1 MNPKEQTITS
11 FGTELKDRLLEGVKQ
26 LNNSV
31 SSTLGPAGRTVL
43 IKRLHQK
50 TKITKDGVTVAK
62 NFKELEDQVATIG
75 VELIKKV
82 SIKSGNE
89 VGDGTTT
96 SCVLATAILEE
107 GIKNIKVGSNP
118 VEIKKGIDDAVATLV
133 QQLEELAIEITED
146 SQIKEVATISANNDE
161 EVGNLIV
168 TALDKV
174 GREGIV
180 TIEESKTGE
189 TYLETVEGME
199 FTRGYMSPYFVTDNN
214 TMSAVMNDPYILIY
228 NGIVGKSEEIVNALQ
243 VANTENRA
251 LVIIADEFH
260 GEGLATLIVN
270 KMRGIVNVVAVKAPD
285 FGDRRTMALED
296 LALITGGTVISRDKG
311 YKIEKLQPVQL
322 KEMMGSARSV
332 NVFKDKTTVID
343 GKGDE
348 TKIEERA
355 QEVKTLIENAESVF
369 EKEKLQERLGKL
381 VGGVAI
387 INVGGNSE
395 IEMKE
400 KKDRVED
407 ALFASLAALDEG
419 IVAGGGTALLYA
431 RQKIDRTG
439 TDDQSIGRRIVYKA
453 VSEPFI
459 KILSNAGHDRVDAQ
473 YAGSKLVDNEIN
485 SWMGLNY
492 KDLTVMDFKEAGIID
507 PKKVTRIAIENAAS
521 VAGTILTTES
531 VIFEKK
537 EDEDETPQPNG
548 GDDVILN

>member
-1 MNPKEQTITS
+1 MNPNEQTLTS

-43 IKRLHQK
+43 IKRLGQK
-50 TKITKDGVTVAK
+50 TSITKDGVTVAK
-62 NFKELEDQVATIG
+62 NFKELEDQVSTIG
-75 VELIKKV
+75 VELVKKV

-118 VEIKKGIDDAVATLV
+118 VEIKKGIDDAVATLT

-174 GREGIV
+174 GRDGIV

-199 FTRGYMSPYFVTDNN
+199 FRRGYVSPYFVTDNN

-228 NGIVGKSEEIVNALQ
+228 NGMLNNSADIVNALQ
-243 VANTENRA
+243 VANTENKP
-251 LVIIADEFH
+251 LVIVANEIG
-260 GEGLATLIVN
+260 GEALATLIVN
-270 KMRGIVNVVAVKAPD
+270 KMRGIVNVVGVKSPD

-296 LALITGGTVISRDKG
+296 LALITGGTVISKDKG

-348 TKIEERA
+348 NLIEERA
-355 QEVKTLIENAESVF
+355 QEVKTLIDDATSAF

-431 RQKIDRTG
+431 RQKINRTG

-473 YAGSKLVDNEIN
+473 YEGSKLVDNKTN

-492 KDLTVMDFKEAGIID
+492 KDLSVVDFKEVGVID
-507 PKKVTRIAIENAAS
+507 PKKVTRIALENAAS
-521 VAGTILTTES
+521 VAGTILTTDAA
-531 VIFEKK
+531 VVEKARN
-537 EDEDETPQPNG
+537 EDAPPQQQWDPNG
-548 GDDVILN
+548 IM